1 MRFAMKILPVLLFA
15 IYFTS
20 CVKPFN
26 PPVISSGNLNYLV
39 VDGFITP
46 GTATTIK
53 LSRTLNLSDSFMFV
67 PELNAQLFIE
77 GLSGSSFG
85 FQSGIGGVYTCPAPF
100 LSNDDKYRLHIY
112 LSNGKEYVSDYV
124 EVKQSP
130 PIDSLEW
137 QETDDISVYVNTH
150 DPASKAKY
158 YKWEY
163 DETVEY
169 RATYESLIDYR
180 GDTLAFLEPSE

>member
-1 MRFAMKILPVLLFA
+1 MRCAMKILPVFLFA
-15 IYFTS
+15 IYLTS

-85 FQSGIGGVYTCPAPF
+85 FQSGIGGVYTCPAA
-100 LSNDDKYRLHIY
+100 LLANDYKYMLHIY
-112 LSNGKEYVSDYV
+112 LSHAKQYVSDYV
-124 EVKQSP
+124 DVEQSR
-130 PIDSLEW
+130 PIDSVECQK
-137 QETDDISVYVNTH
+137 QEDIAVHVITN
-150 DPASKAKY
+150 
-158 YKWEY
+158 
-163 DETVEY
+163 
-169 RATYESLIDYR
+169 
-180 GDTLAFLEPSE
+180 